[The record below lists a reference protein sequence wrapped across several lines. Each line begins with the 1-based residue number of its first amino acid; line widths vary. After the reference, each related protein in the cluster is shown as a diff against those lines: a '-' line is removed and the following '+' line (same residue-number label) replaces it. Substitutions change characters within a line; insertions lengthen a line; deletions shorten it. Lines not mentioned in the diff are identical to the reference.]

1 LRIILCGREA
11 AFCCSRAFTALDC
24 TAIAARRLRFPVSL
38 TAADRTLTELTE
50 RRFALIF
57 YN

>member
-1 LRIILCGREA
+1 MWSQSAVL
-11 AFCCSRAFTALDC
+11 
-24 TAIAARRLRFPVSL
+24 ARRANLAVNVLITCCGVFFPVSL

-50 RRFALIF
+50 RRFAAFIL

>member
-1 LRIILCGREA
+1 MWSPSCELGCECAAYRYVLCV
-11 AFCCSRAFTALDC
+11 F
-24 TAIAARRLRFPVSL
+24 FPVSL

-50 RRFALIF
+50 RRFAAFIL